1 MTGLCVHPLMAVGLE
16 GLFGLGTLSV
26 VLAGMYQ
33 LDGVKGLSETP
44 LRLEDPLDALAQL
57 SGGNWVLSLSMLA
70 AVLSIAFYNFFGISV
85 TKELSAAHR
94 MVMDCTRTI
103 IVWLFSLSVHYA
115 SPSSGRGQPFSY
127 VQVWAL
133 GRGARMPHCPHPR
146 HRPSPSVAAAALTP
160 APALLPRPLLRAP
173 LLWLQ
178 LAGFAVLV
186 LGSMVYYGLLTTCAR
201 AARGPRALAR
211 TIALPSRAGDDPLL
225 VNDSTR
231 GLEDGQR

>member
-94 MVMDCTRTI
+94 MVMDCTRTV

-146 HRPSPSVAAAALTP
+146 HRPSPRFAWLQPPSP
-160 APALLPRPLLRAP
+160 PHPRSCHAPSSAP
-173 LLWLQ
+173 LCSGFSSSASPFSSSARWSTTGCSP
-178 LAGFAVLV
+178 LAHAPLADRGPS
-186 LGSMVYYGLLTTCAR
+186 LGRLRC
-201 AARGPRALAR
+201 PRALE
-211 TIALPSRAGDDPLL
+211 T
-225 VNDSTR
+225 TR
-231 GLEDGQR
+231 SS